1 MFLPF
6 GVTNLV
12 PTQNLRSVIGID
24 LLLFLIDWYEGGDV
38 QSVKKIGTP
47 PGNSPREM
55 VLSVDIQILSPPKIE
70 EAQYVLTYFLF

>member
-12 PTQNLRSVIGID
+12 PTQNLRSIIGID

-38 QSVKKIGTP
+38 QSVKKIGTLRR
-47 PGNSPREM
+47 NRPREM
-55 VLSVDIQILSPPKIE
+55 VLSVGIKILSLHKIK
-70 EAQYVLTYFLF
+70 